1 MGDITVWTR
10 DHDWRRDDGEVS
22 HAVCRKT
29 EHPQYDIEAKQ
40 DKDITILHLCK
51 SLMFTKCKFVYF
63 LTIQLVLRRTIR
75 S

>member
-51 SLMFTKCKFVYF
+51 PLMFTK
-63 LTIQLVLRRTIR
+63 
-75 S
+75 